1 MSESDPTSRRP
12 SRAPGAVEILP
23 LPRIG
28 RVFRASRP
36 VRLGDVGRDGGV
48 RLDGLA
54 RFVQDVAGDDTA
66 DADLRDSRYWVV
78 RRSVIEEDA
87 SLRFR
92 EQVSLATFCSG
103 LGSRWAE
110 RRVSMCGSA
119 GGSAEAVSVW
129 VHVDPVTGRPSP
141 LGDAFEAMYR
151 PAADGRQ
158 VDGRLRHT
166 AVDVDDVDVV
176 VVPWLPRVT
185 DLDVLDHV
193 TNAVAWMVVEQAL
206 AHMRALVGDASWLLA
221 PRRTEVEY
229 RDPIDRRLV
238 TDGPAPVVLARA
250 TSTGLEVTVRGGEAP
265 RSPVFVTA
273 TVAAAQPRGETTRP

>member
-1 MSESDPTSRRP
+1 MSEFDPPTRGG

-23 LPRIG
+23 FPRIG

-36 VRLGDVGRDGGV
+36 VRLGDVGSDGRV
-48 RLDGLA
+48 RLDALA
-54 RFVQDVAGDDTA
+54 RFVQDVAGDDTT
-66 DADLRDSRYWVV
+66 DADLPDSLYWVV
-78 RRSVIEEDA
+78 RRSVIEEDVP
-87 SLRFR
+87 LRFR

-110 RRVSMCGSA
+110 RRVSMRGAA

-129 VHVDPVTGRPSP
+129 VHVDPATGRPSP

-158 VDGRLRHT
+158 VDGRLRH
-166 AVDVDDVDVV
+166 AAIDVDDSGVV
-176 VVPWLPRVT
+176 VIPWLPRVT

-206 AHMRALVGDASWLLA
+206 AHMRALAGDASWLLS

-229 RDPIDRRLV
+229 RDPIDRHLV

-250 TSTGLEVTVRGGEAP
+250 TPAGLEVTVRGGEGP

-273 TVAAAQPRGETTRP
+273 TVTEAQPRGETTRP